1 MDFCLGWK
9 NFAEWSLH
17 RKNGCDAKKKC
28 GSCSTYQHQKLQ
40 LICLIER

>member
-17 RKNGCDAKKKC
+17 RKNGCDAKKKMWI
-28 GSCSTYQHQKLQ
+28 LQ
-40 LICLIER
+40 YVPTSKTATHLSY

>member
-17 RKNGCDAKKKC
+17 RKNGCDAKKMWI
-28 GSCSTYQHQKLQ
+28 LQ
-40 LICLIER
+40 YVPTSKTATHLSY